1 MKGSG
6 DRAIVSVARAEPA
19 VRVWN
24 GDGKRMKLAR
34 RGIDIGFA
42 LAFTMVGAGCSDASK
57 VHEDVGEASSPLG
70 YAATPPPAVKRNL
83 RLASSRGGCRPV
95 ATPKGTWTGT
105 PIATPDGP
113 SRSFCTYAWSS
124 PTGASADVEALSPI
138 AMKDGGV
145 RPYVV
150 NDVRAT
156 NGAPP
161 QVALPGQ
168 NKILAPGGAGG
179 GGGGGGTGLV
189 FGGGGL
195 TMQGG
200 SAQQANGTF
209 GLVAATDVNPEGF
222 PGCEICGEV
231 GEDWMFFVLPAS
243 ALYAESVTLWTDDVP
258 YDLGPVSS
266 PVFYTPIPATY
277 TNSFHLSW

>member
-1 MKGSG
+1 
-6 DRAIVSVARAEPA
+6 
-19 VRVWN
+19 
-24 GDGKRMKLAR
+24 MKLAR
-34 RGIDIGFA
+34 RGIDAGFA
-42 LAFTMVGAGCSDASK
+42 LALAMVAAGCSDASNG
-57 VHEDVGEASSPLG
+57 HEDASLGEAASPLG
-70 YAATPPPAVKRNL
+70 FAPTPPPPVKRNL
-83 RLASSRGGCRPV
+83 RLASPLNGCRLV
-95 ATPKGTWTGT
+95 ATPTGRWTGT

-113 SRSFCTYAWSS
+113 SRSFCTYTWSS
-124 PTGASADVEALSPI
+124 STGASADVEALSPI

-150 NDVRAT
+150 NEVRT
-156 NGAPP
+156 SNGAPP

-179 GGGGGGTGLV
+179 GGGGTGFV

-195 TMQGG
+195 TTQGG
-200 SAQQANGTF
+200 SGQQAGGTF

-243 ALYAESVTLWTDDVP
+243 ALYAESVTLWTDEVP
-258 YDLGPVSS
+258 YDLGPVST

-277 TNSFHLSW
+277 TNNFHLSW